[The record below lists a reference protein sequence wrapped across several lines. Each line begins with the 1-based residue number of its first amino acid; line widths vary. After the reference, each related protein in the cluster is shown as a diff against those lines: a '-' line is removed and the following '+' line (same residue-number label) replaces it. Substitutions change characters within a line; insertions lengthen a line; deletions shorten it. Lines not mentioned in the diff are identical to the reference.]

1 MGIDYSVFNGLT
13 DQEVADSRERF
24 GANVLTPAP
33 RDPWWRLLLE
43 KFDDPII
50 RILIIAAVIAIAV
63 GSVNGH
69 YVEGIGIIVAVLLA
83 TLMSFFNE
91 FKAGKEFD
99 ILNKVN
105 DDVAVKVI
113 RNGNVTTIPKRDVVV
128 GDYVIVEQGEEIP
141 SDGTLLQSVS
151 LQINESALTG
161 EPVTEKFVDE
171 REGFH
176 ESTYPHNM
184 LLKGSIVVEG
194 NGVYVTTAVGDSAEI
209 GKTAREATIQVNEPT
224 PLARQL
230 VRLSKLIG
238 VVGFGVSAIAFWAY
252 LVSDILQGEFLLTP
266 TQWFTFSTMLVAV
279 GIALSKVWVPMLS
292 DFFDI
297 IKRPIKLPAFLC
309 KKGTVS
315 VIMPLVIGGGVFLL
329 VAVLSYFLFGID
341 FLSSTAWFSLE
352 QGERLLLYFMVSITL
367 IVVAVP
373 EGLAMSVTLS
383 LAYSMRRMT
392 ATNNLV
398 RKMQATE
405 TMGATTVICTDKT
418 GTLTQNRMRV
428 VEATFFSSP
437 QEQQGSGAISHILLG
452 SFAVNS
458 TAHLDFTTPE
468 LSVVGNPTDGA
479 LLLWL
484 HDKGVDYRDVRK
496 DFHVANQ
503 LSFSSELKYMASLGY
518 FKANGQWMIL
528 VKGAPD
534 ILVGKC
540 ATALTQ
546 AGEVPMASLGFDP
559 LSHVV
564 ALQNRGM
571 RTIGFAYKP
580 LAAKPDANA
589 TAQQFVS
596 DLTLLGF
603 VGIADPIRSDVAAA
617 IADCKTAGIEV
628 KVVTGDTSAT
638 AMEIGRQIG
647 LIGPNDSNATIA
659 GAEFEALP
667 DSQASAVVENISV
680 MYRAR
685 PSDKLKLVRLLQE
698 KDEIVAVTGDGTND
712 APALNKA
719 NVGLSMGSG
728 TSVAK
733 EASDIILL
741 DDSFA
746 SIVNAVKWGRS
757 LYQNIQHFLLFQLTI
772 NLLAL
777 LIVLIGPI
785 IGVDLPLTVT
795 QMLWVNLIMDTFAAL
810 ALATEPPHAGL
821 MHKKPR
827 RTTDFILTKPIQ
839 RGVLVTALLFF
850 AMFVALLLYM
860 HADGV
865 MSPQELTFFFNVFVL
880 AQLWNLF
887 NARAFGTSESA
898 FKGLSTNKNF
908 VLIVLSI
915 LFGQFLIVQ
924 FGGAFFRTVPL
935 SLDYWIAT
943 FVLTFPVIVVGE
955 LIRFVIRKMRK

>member
-1 MGIDYSVFNGLT
+1 MGIDYSVFKGL
-13 DQEVADSRERF
+13 DDKEVADSRAKYGE
-24 GANVLTPAP
+24 NVLTPAP

-50 RILIIAAVIAIAV
+50 RILIIAAVIAIVV

-128 GDYVIVEQGEEIP
+128 GDYIIVEQGEEIP

-151 LQINESALTG
+151 LLVNESALTG

-171 REGFH
+171 REAPN

-184 LLKGSIVVEG
+184 LLKGSVVVEG
-194 NGVYVTTAVGDSAEI
+194 NGVYVTTSVGDSAEI

-224 PLARQL
+224 PLASQL
-230 VRLSKLIG
+230 ERLSKLIG
-238 VVGFGVSAIAFWAY
+238 VIGFGVSAIAFWAY
-252 LVSDILQGEFLLTP
+252 LISDILQGEFVLTVA
-266 TQWFTFSTMLVAV
+266 QWFTFATMLVAV

-292 DFFDI
+292 DFFEI
-297 IKRPIKLPAFLC
+297 IKHPIKLPAFLC
-309 KKGTVS
+309 KKGTAS
-315 VIMPLVIGGGVFLL
+315 VLMPFVIGGGVFLL
-329 VAVLSYFLFGID
+329 VAVLSYFILGID
-341 FLSSTAWFSLE
+341 FLHSSAWFSLE

-405 TMGATTVICTDKT
+405 TMGAATVICTDKT
-418 GTLTQNRMRV
+418 GTLTQNKMKV
-428 VEATFFSSP
+428 VESTFFLSP
-437 QEQQGSGAISHILLG
+437 SLGGAEPVPSLILG
-452 SFAVNS
+452 SMAVNS
-458 TAHLDFTTPE
+458 TAHLDFTSSE
-468 LSVVGNPTDGA
+468 INVVGNPTDGA

-484 HDKGVDYRDVRK
+484 HEKGIDYRDVRR

-540 ATALTQ
+540 ANVLTQ
-546 AGEVPMASLGFDP
+546 KGALPLTNLGFDP
-559 LSHVV
+559 LKEVV

-580 LAAKPDANA
+580 LTVQPDSN
-589 TAQQFVS
+589 TTVQQYVS
-596 DLTLLGF
+596 ELTLLGF
-603 VGIADPIRSDVAAA
+603 VGIADPIRLDVAAA

-638 AMEIGRQIG
+638 ALEIGRQIG
-647 LIGPNDSNATIA
+647 LIAPDNGNATIG
-659 GAEFEALP
+659 GAEFEAMP
-667 DSQASAVVENISV
+667 DSQAAAVVNNISV

-685 PSDKLKLVRLLQE
+685 PSDKLKLVRLLQANG
-698 KDEIVAVTGDGTND
+698 EIVAVTGDGTND

-777 LIVLIGPI
+777 LIVLIGPF

-821 MHKKPR
+821 MNKKPR

-850 AMFVALLLYM
+850 VMFVALLVYM
-860 HADGV
+860 HSDGI

-887 NARAFGTSESA
+887 NARAFGTSQSA
-898 FKGLSTNKNF
+898 FKGLSANKNF
-908 VLIVLSI
+908 ILIVLSI
-915 LFGQFLIVQ
+915 LLGQIVIVQ

-935 SLDYWIAT
+935 SLNYWIAT
-943 FVLTFPVIVVGE
+943 FVLTFPVIVIGE
-955 LIRFVIRKMRK
+955 IFRLISRKLANK